1 MRESGERM
9 KAVAVVVMV
18 MMAMAAMAFQPI
30 PKASARALGVTRGKS
45 FSKGVVFINGKYLP
59 PPYVVERWGTGIRI
73 NSTPVT
79 GQIVDWNEFLKTQS
93 GVKTVTTEPESSAA
107 PELAAPEVEAEPT
120 NDVQQVESAV
130 ESAEA
135 DVNSLDDLFED
146 DSDENDV
153 KKKPKARPVSKPK
166 VIRKPA
172 PPPKPRA
179 TVSYVLEGD
188 FVPNEETRA
197 LVKRINQTRTDVDRT
212 LRSGGFICFG
222 DKYPNLSG
230 DSRLLKKLLA
240 KLPEL
245 QQQATEEAA
254 FVSAAYA
261 ANIVYLNDTLLREL
275 YKNRID
281 YLQLKR
287 LRAKLNENLDALLMG
302 D

>member
-1 MRESGERM
+1 M
-9 KAVAVVVMV
+9 KGIVFVVVA
-18 MMAMAAMAFQPI
+18 MMATALMAFQPI

-45 FSKGVVFINGKYLP
+45 FSKGLVFINGKYLP

-79 GQIVDWNEFLKTQS
+79 GQIVDWNEFLKTQP
-93 GVKTVTTEPESSAA
+93 GVKTVTTEPES
-107 PELAAPEVEAEPT
+107 V
-120 NDVQQVESAV
+120 AV
-130 ESAEA
+130 SESAEPEAEAEATSETQPVEAAAA

-153 KKKPKARPVSKPK
+153 KKKPAVARSTPKPK
-166 VIRKPA
+166 VVHKPA
-172 PPPKPRA
+172 PKPRA

-188 FVPNEETRA
+188 FVPNEETKA
-197 LVKRINQTRTDVDRT
+197 LVKRINQTRTNVDRT
-212 LRSGGFICFG
+212 LRSGGFLCFG

-230 DSRLLKKLLA
+230 DSRLLKKLLS

-245 QQQATEEAA
+245 QQQATDEAA
-254 FVSAAYA
+254 FVSSAYA
-261 ANIVYLNDTLLREL
+261 ANIVYLNETLLREL

-287 LRAKLNENLDALLMG
+287 LRAKLNDSLDALLSG

>member
-1 MRESGERM
+1 M
-9 KAVAVVVMV
+9 KGIVFVVVA
-18 MMAMAAMAFQPI
+18 MMATALMAFQPI
-30 PKASARALGVTRGKS
+30 PKASARALGVTRGKL
-45 FSKGVVFINGKYLP
+45 FSKGLVFINGKYLP

-79 GQIVDWNEFLKTQS
+79 GQIVDWNEFLKTQP
-93 GVKTVTTEPESSAA
+93 GVKTVTTEPES
-107 PELAAPEVEAEPT
+107 V
-120 NDVQQVESAV
+120 AV
-130 ESAEA
+130 SESAEPEAEAEATSETQPVEAAA

-153 KKKPKARPVSKPK
+153 KKKPAAARSTPKPK
-166 VIRKPA
+166 VVHKPA
-172 PPPKPRA
+172 PKPRA

-188 FVPNEETRA
+188 FVPNEETKA
-197 LVKRINQTRTDVDRT
+197 LVKRINQMRTDVDRT
-212 LRSGGFICFG
+212 LRSGGFLCFG

-230 DSRLLKKLLA
+230 DSRLLKKLLS

-245 QQQATEEAA
+245 QQQATDEAA
-254 FVSAAYA
+254 FVSSAYA
-261 ANIVYLNDTLLREL
+261 ANIVYLNETLLREL

-287 LRAKLNENLDALLMG
+287 LRAKLNDNLDALLSG

>member
-1 MRESGERM
+1 M
-9 KAVAVVVMV
+9 KGIVFVVVA
-18 MMAMAAMAFQPI
+18 MMATAVMAFQPI
-30 PKASARALGVTRGKS
+30 PKASARALGVTRGKL
-45 FSKGVVFINGKYLP
+45 FSKGLVFINGKYLP

-79 GQIVDWNEFLKTQS
+79 GQIVDWNEFLKTQP
-93 GVKTVTTEPESSAA
+93 GVKTVTTEPESAA
-107 PELAAPEVEAEPT
+107 V
-120 NDVQQVESAV
+120 S
-130 ESAEA
+130 ESAESEAEAEATSETQPVEAAAA

-153 KKKPKARPVSKPK
+153 KKKPAVARSTPKPK
-166 VIRKPA
+166 VVHKPA
-172 PPPKPRA
+172 PKPRA

-188 FVPNEETRA
+188 FVPNEETKA

-212 LRSGGFICFG
+212 LRSGGFLCFG

-230 DSRLLKKLLA
+230 DSRLLKKLLS

-245 QQQATEEAA
+245 QQQATDEAD
-254 FVSAAYA
+254 FVSSAYA
-261 ANIVYLNDTLLREL
+261 ANIVYLNETLLREL

-287 LRAKLNENLDALLMG
+287 LRAKLNDNLEALLSG

>member
-1 MRESGERM
+1 M
-9 KAVAVVVMV
+9 KGIVFVVVA
-18 MMAMAAMAFQPI
+18 MMATAVMAFQPI
-30 PKASARALGVTRGKS
+30 PKASARALGVTRGKL
-45 FSKGVVFINGKYLP
+45 FSKGLVFINGKYLP

-79 GQIVDWNEFLKTQS
+79 GQIVDWNEFLKTQP
-93 GVKTVTTEPESSAA
+93 GVKTVTTEPES
-107 PELAAPEVEAEPT
+107 V
-120 NDVQQVESAV
+120 AV
-130 ESAEA
+130 SESAEPEAEAEATSETQPVEAAAA

-153 KKKPKARPVSKPK
+153 KKKPAVARSTPKPK
-166 VIRKPA
+166 VVHKPA
-172 PPPKPRA
+172 PKPRA

-188 FVPNEETRA
+188 FVPNEETKA
-197 LVKRINQTRTDVDRT
+197 LVKRINQMRTDVDRT
-212 LRSGGFICFG
+212 LRSGGFLCYG

-230 DSRLLKKLLA
+230 DSRLLKKLLS

-245 QQQATEEAA
+245 QQQATDEAD
-254 FVSAAYA
+254 FVSSAYA
-261 ANIVYLNDTLLREL
+261 ANIVYLNETLLREL

-287 LRAKLNENLDALLMG
+287 LRAKLNDNLEALLSG

>member
-1 MRESGERM
+1 M
-9 KAVAVVVMV
+9 KGIVFVVVA
-18 MMAMAAMAFQPI
+18 MMATAVMAFQPI
-30 PKASARALGVTRGKS
+30 PKASARALGVTRGKL
-45 FSKGVVFINGKYLP
+45 FSKGLVFINGKYLP

-79 GQIVDWNEFLKTQS
+79 GQIVDWNEFLKTQP
-93 GVKTVTTEPESSAA
+93 GVKTVTTEPES
-107 PELAAPEVEAEPT
+107 V
-120 NDVQQVESAV
+120 AV
-130 ESAEA
+130 SESAEPEAEAEATSETQPVEAAAA
-135 DVNSLDDLFED
+135 DVNSLDALFED

-153 KKKPKARPVSKPK
+153 KKKPAVARSTPKPK
-166 VIRKPA
+166 VVHKPA
-172 PPPKPRA
+172 PKPRA

-188 FVPNEETRA
+188 FVPNEETKA

-212 LRSGGFICFG
+212 LRSGGFLCFG

-230 DSRLLKKLLA
+230 DSRLLKKLLS

-245 QQQATEEAA
+245 QQQATDEAD
-254 FVSAAYA
+254 FVSSAYA
-261 ANIVYLNDTLLREL
+261 ANIVYLNETLLREL

-287 LRAKLNENLDALLMG
+287 LRAKLNDNLEALLSG

>member
-1 MRESGERM
+1 M
-9 KAVAVVVMV
+9 KGVVFVVVA
-18 MMAMAAMAFQPI
+18 MMATAVMAFQPI
-30 PKASARALGVTRGKS
+30 PKASARALGVTRGKL
-45 FSKGVVFINGKYLP
+45 FSKGLVFINGKYLP

-79 GQIVDWNEFLKTQS
+79 GQIVDWNEFLKTQP
-93 GVKTVTTEPESSAA
+93 GVKTVTTEPESAA
-107 PELAAPEVEAEPT
+107 V
-120 NDVQQVESAV
+120 S
-130 ESAEA
+130 ESAESEAEAEATSETQPVEAAAA

-153 KKKPKARPVSKPK
+153 KKKPAAARSTPKPK
-166 VIRKPA
+166 VVHKPA
-172 PPPKPRA
+172 PKPRA

-188 FVPNEETRA
+188 FVPNEETKA

-212 LRSGGFICFG
+212 LRSGGFLCFG

-230 DSRLLKKLLA
+230 DSRLLKKLLS

-245 QQQATEEAA
+245 QQQATDEAD
-254 FVSAAYA
+254 FVSSAYA
-261 ANIVYLNDTLLREL
+261 ANIVYLNETLLREL

-287 LRAKLNENLDALLMG
+287 LRAKLNDNLDALLSG

>member
-1 MRESGERM
+1 M
-9 KAVAVVVMV
+9 KGIVFVVVA
-18 MMAMAAMAFQPI
+18 MMATAVMAFQPI

-45 FSKGVVFINGKYLP
+45 FSKGLVFINGKYLP

-79 GQIVDWNEFLKTQS
+79 GQIVDWNEFLKTQP
-93 GVKTVTTEPESSAA
+93 GVKTVTSEPES
-107 PELAAPEVEAEPT
+107 V
-120 NDVQQVESAV
+120 AV
-130 ESAEA
+130 SESAEPEAEAEATSETQPVEAAAA

-153 KKKPKARPVSKPK
+153 KKKPAAARSTPKPK
-166 VIRKPA
+166 VVHKPA
-172 PPPKPRA
+172 PKPRA

-188 FVPNEETRA
+188 FVPNEETKA
-197 LVKRINQTRTDVDRT
+197 LVKRINQTRTNVDRT
-212 LRSGGFICFG
+212 LRSGGFLCFG

-230 DSRLLKKLLA
+230 DSRLLKKLLS

-245 QQQATEEAA
+245 QQQATDEAA
-254 FVSAAYA
+254 FVSSAYA
-261 ANIVYLNDTLLREL
+261 ANIVYLNETLLREL

-287 LRAKLNENLDALLMG
+287 LRAKLNDSLDALLSG

>member
-1 MRESGERM
+1 M
-9 KAVAVVVMV
+9 KGIVFVVVA
-18 MMAMAAMAFQPI
+18 MMATALMAFQPI
-30 PKASARALGVTRGKS
+30 PKASARALGVTRGKL
-45 FSKGVVFINGKYLP
+45 FSKGLVFINGKYLP

-79 GQIVDWNEFLKTQS
+79 GQIVDWNEFLKTQP
-93 GVKTVTTEPESSAA
+93 GVKTVTTEPESVAVSESAE
-107 PELAAPEVEAEPT
+107 PEAEAEAT
-120 NDVQQVESAV
+120 SETQTVESA
-130 ESAEA
+130 AA

-153 KKKPKARPVSKPK
+153 KKKPAVARSTPKPK
-166 VIRKPA
+166 VVHKPA
-172 PPPKPRA
+172 PKPRA

-188 FVPNEETRA
+188 FVPNEETKA

-212 LRSGGFICFG
+212 LRSGGFLCFG

-230 DSRLLKKLLA
+230 DSRLLKKLLS

-245 QQQATEEAA
+245 QQQATDEAD
-254 FVSAAYA
+254 FVSSAYA
-261 ANIVYLNDTLLREL
+261 ANIVYLNETLLREL

-287 LRAKLNENLDALLMG
+287 LRAKLNDNLDALLSG

>member
-1 MRESGERM
+1 M
-9 KAVAVVVMV
+9 KGIVFVVVA
-18 MMAMAAMAFQPI
+18 MMATAVMAFQPI
-30 PKASARALGVTRGKS
+30 PKASARALGVTRGKL
-45 FSKGVVFINGKYLP
+45 FSKGLVFINGKYLP

-79 GQIVDWNEFLKTQS
+79 GQIVDWNEFLKTQP
-93 GVKTVTTEPESSAA
+93 GVKTVTTEPESAA
-107 PELAAPEVEAEPT
+107 V
-120 NDVQQVESAV
+120 S
-130 ESAEA
+130 ESAEPEAEAEATSETQPVEAAAA

-153 KKKPKARPVSKPK
+153 KKKPAVARSTPKPK
-166 VIRKPA
+166 VVHKPA
-172 PPPKPRA
+172 PKPRA

-188 FVPNEETRA
+188 FVPNEETKA
-197 LVKRINQTRTDVDRT
+197 LVKRINQMRTDVDRT
-212 LRSGGFICFG
+212 LRSGGFLCFG

-230 DSRLLKKLLA
+230 DSRLLKKLLS

-245 QQQATEEAA
+245 QQQATDEAD
-254 FVSAAYA
+254 FVSSAYA
-261 ANIVYLNDTLLREL
+261 ANIVYLNETLLREL

-287 LRAKLNENLDALLMG
+287 LRAKLNDNLDALLSG

>member
-1 MRESGERM
+1 M
-9 KAVAVVVMV
+9 KGVVFVVVA
-18 MMAMAAMAFQPI
+18 MMATAVMAFQPI

-45 FSKGVVFINGKYLP
+45 FSKGLVFINGKYLP

-79 GQIVDWNEFLKTQS
+79 GQIVDWNEFLKTQP
-93 GVKTVTTEPESSAA
+93 GVKTVTTEPES
-107 PELAAPEVEAEPT
+107 V
-120 NDVQQVESAV
+120 AV
-130 ESAEA
+130 SESAEPEAEAEATSETQPVEAAAA

-153 KKKPKARPVSKPK
+153 KKKPAVARSTPKPK
-166 VIRKPA
+166 VVHKPA
-172 PPPKPRA
+172 PKPRA

-188 FVPNEETRA
+188 FVPNEETKA

-212 LRSGGFICFG
+212 LRSGGFLCFG

-230 DSRLLKKLLA
+230 DSRLLKKLLS

-245 QQQATEEAA
+245 QQQATDEAD
-254 FVSAAYA
+254 FVSSAYA
-261 ANIVYLNDTLLREL
+261 ANIVYLNETLLREL

-281 YLQLKR
+281 YLQLK
-287 LRAKLNENLDALLMG
+287 
-302 D
+302 

>member
-1 MRESGERM
+1 M
-9 KAVAVVVMV
+9 KGIVFVVVA
-18 MMAMAAMAFQPI
+18 MMATAVMAFQPI
-30 PKASARALGVTRGKS
+30 PKASARALGVTRGKL
-45 FSKGVVFINGKYLP
+45 FSKGLVFINGKYLP

-79 GQIVDWNEFLKTQS
+79 GQIVDWNEFLKTQP
-93 GVKTVTTEPESSAA
+93 GVKTVTTEPESVAVSESAE
-107 PELAAPEVEAEPT
+107 PEAEAEAT
-120 NDVQQVESAV
+120 SETQTVESA
-130 ESAEA
+130 AA

-153 KKKPKARPVSKPK
+153 KKKPAVARSTPKPK
-166 VIRKPA
+166 VVHKPA
-172 PPPKPRA
+172 PKPRA

-188 FVPNEETRA
+188 FVPNEETKA

-212 LRSGGFICFG
+212 LRSGGFLCFG

-230 DSRLLKKLLA
+230 DSRLLKKLLS

-245 QQQATEEAA
+245 QQQATDEAD
-254 FVSAAYA
+254 FVSSAYA
-261 ANIVYLNDTLLREL
+261 ANIVYLNETLLREL

-287 LRAKLNENLDALLMG
+287 LRAKLNDSLDALLSG

>member
-1 MRESGERM
+1 M
-9 KAVAVVVMV
+9 KGVVFVVVA
-18 MMAMAAMAFQPI
+18 MMATAVMAFQPI
-30 PKASARALGVTRGKS
+30 PKASARALGVTRGKL
-45 FSKGVVFINGKYLP
+45 FSKGLVFINGKYLP

-79 GQIVDWNEFLKTQS
+79 GQIVDWNEFLKTQP
-93 GVKTVTTEPESSAA
+93 GVKTVTTEPES
-107 PELAAPEVEAEPT
+107 V
-120 NDVQQVESAV
+120 AV
-130 ESAEA
+130 SESAEPEAEAEATSETQPVEAAAA

-153 KKKPKARPVSKPK
+153 KKKSAAARSTPKPK
-166 VIRKPA
+166 VVHKPA
-172 PPPKPRA
+172 PKPRA

-188 FVPNEETRA
+188 FVPNEETKA

-212 LRSGGFICFG
+212 LRSGGFLCFG

-230 DSRLLKKLLA
+230 DSRLLKKLLS

-245 QQQATEEAA
+245 QQQATDEAD
-254 FVSAAYA
+254 FVSSAYA
-261 ANIVYLNDTLLREL
+261 ANIVYLNETLLREL

-287 LRAKLNENLDALLMG
+287 LRAKLNDNLDALLSG

>member
-1 MRESGERM
+1 M
-9 KAVAVVVMV
+9 KGIVFVVVA
-18 MMAMAAMAFQPI
+18 MMATALMAFQPI
-30 PKASARALGVTRGKS
+30 PKASARALGVTRGKL
-45 FSKGVVFINGKYLP
+45 FSKGLVFINGKYLP

-79 GQIVDWNEFLKTQS
+79 GQIVDWNEFLKTQP
-93 GVKTVTTEPESSAA
+93 GVKTVTTEPESAA
-107 PELAAPEVEAEPT
+107 V
-120 NDVQQVESAV
+120 S
-130 ESAEA
+130 ESAESEAEAEATSETQPVEAAAA

-153 KKKPKARPVSKPK
+153 KKKPAAARSTPKPK
-166 VIRKPA
+166 VVHKPA
-172 PPPKPRA
+172 PKPRA

-188 FVPNEETRA
+188 FVPNEETKA

-212 LRSGGFICFG
+212 LRSGGFLCFG

-230 DSRLLKKLLA
+230 DSRLLKKLLS

-245 QQQATEEAA
+245 QQQATDEAD
-254 FVSAAYA
+254 FVSSAYA
-261 ANIVYLNDTLLREL
+261 ANIVYLNETLLREL

-287 LRAKLNENLDALLMG
+287 LRAKLNDNLDALLSG

>member
-1 MRESGERM
+1 M
-9 KAVAVVVMV
+9 KGIVFVVVA
-18 MMAMAAMAFQPI
+18 MMATALMAFQPI
-30 PKASARALGVTRGKS
+30 PKASARALGVTRGKL
-45 FSKGVVFINGKYLP
+45 FSKGLVFINGKYLP

-79 GQIVDWNEFLKTQS
+79 GQIVDWNEFLKTQP
-93 GVKTVTTEPESSAA
+93 GVKTVTTEPESAA
-107 PELAAPEVEAEPT
+107 V
-120 NDVQQVESAV
+120 S
-130 ESAEA
+130 ESAESEAEAEATSETQPVEAAAA

-153 KKKPKARPVSKPK
+153 KKKPAVARSTPKPK
-166 VIRKPA
+166 VVHKPA
-172 PPPKPRA
+172 PKPRA

-188 FVPNEETRA
+188 FVPNEETKA

-212 LRSGGFICFG
+212 LRSGGFLCFG

-230 DSRLLKKLLA
+230 DSRLLKKLLS

-245 QQQATEEAA
+245 QQQATDEAD
-254 FVSAAYA
+254 FVSSAYA
-261 ANIVYLNDTLLREL
+261 ANIVYLNETLLREL

-287 LRAKLNENLDALLMG
+287 LRAKLNDNLDALLSG

>member
-1 MRESGERM
+1 M
-9 KAVAVVVMV
+9 KGIVFVVVA
-18 MMAMAAMAFQPI
+18 MMATAVMAFQPI

-45 FSKGVVFINGKYLP
+45 FSKGLVFINGKYLP

-79 GQIVDWNEFLKTQS
+79 GQIVDWNEFLKTQP
-93 GVKTVTTEPESSAA
+93 GVKTVTSEPES
-107 PELAAPEVEAEPT
+107 V
-120 NDVQQVESAV
+120 AV
-130 ESAEA
+130 SESAEPEAEAEATSETQPVEAAAA

-153 KKKPKARPVSKPK
+153 KKKPAAARSTPKPK
-166 VIRKPA
+166 VVHKPA
-172 PPPKPRA
+172 PKPRA

-188 FVPNEETRA
+188 FVPNEETKA

-212 LRSGGFICFG
+212 LRSGGFLCFG

-230 DSRLLKKLLA
+230 DSRLLKKLLS

-245 QQQATEEAA
+245 QQQATDEAD
-254 FVSAAYA
+254 FVSSAYA
-261 ANIVYLNDTLLREL
+261 ANIVYLNETLLREL

-287 LRAKLNENLDALLMG
+287 LRAKLNDSLDALLSG

>member
-1 MRESGERM
+1 M
-9 KAVAVVVMV
+9 KGVVFVVVA
-18 MMAMAAMAFQPI
+18 MMATAVMAFQPI
-30 PKASARALGVTRGKS
+30 PKASARALGVTRGKL
-45 FSKGVVFINGKYLP
+45 FSKGLVFINGKYLP

-79 GQIVDWNEFLKTQS
+79 GQIVDWNEFLKTQP
-93 GVKTVTTEPESSAA
+93 GVKTVTTEPES
-107 PELAAPEVEAEPT
+107 V
-120 NDVQQVESAV
+120 AV
-130 ESAEA
+130 SESAEPEAEAEATSETQPVEAAAA

-153 KKKPKARPVSKPK
+153 KKKPAVARSTPKPK
-166 VIRKPA
+166 VVHKPA
-172 PPPKPRA
+172 PKPRA

-188 FVPNEETRA
+188 FVPNEETKA
-197 LVKRINQTRTDVDRT
+197 LVKRINQMRTDVDRT
-212 LRSGGFICFG
+212 LRSGGFLCFG

-230 DSRLLKKLLA
+230 DSRLLKKLLS

-245 QQQATEEAA
+245 QQQATDEAD
-254 FVSAAYA
+254 FVSSAYA
-261 ANIVYLNDTLLREL
+261 ANIVYLNETLLREL

-287 LRAKLNENLDALLMG
+287 LRAKLNDNLDALLSG

>member
-1 MRESGERM
+1 M
-9 KAVAVVVMV
+9 KGVVFVVVA
-18 MMAMAAMAFQPI
+18 MMATALMAFQPI
-30 PKASARALGVTRGKS
+30 PKASARALGVTRGKL
-45 FSKGVVFINGKYLP
+45 FSKGLVFINGKYLP

-79 GQIVDWNEFLKTQS
+79 GQIVDWNEFLKTQP
-93 GVKTVTTEPESSAA
+93 GVKTVTTEPES
-107 PELAAPEVEAEPT
+107 V
-120 NDVQQVESAV
+120 AV
-130 ESAEA
+130 SESAEPEAEAEATSETQPVEAAA

-153 KKKPKARPVSKPK
+153 KKKPAAARSTPKPK
-166 VIRKPA
+166 VVHKPA
-172 PPPKPRA
+172 PKPRA

-188 FVPNEETRA
+188 FVPNEETKA
-197 LVKRINQTRTDVDRT
+197 LVKRINQMRTDVDRT
-212 LRSGGFICFG
+212 LRSGGFLCFG

-230 DSRLLKKLLA
+230 DSRLLKKLLS

-245 QQQATEEAA
+245 QQQATDEAA
-254 FVSAAYA
+254 FVSSAYA
-261 ANIVYLNDTLLREL
+261 ANIVYLNETLLREL

-287 LRAKLNENLDALLMG
+287 LRAKLNDNLDALLSG

>member
-1 MRESGERM
+1 M
-9 KAVAVVVMV
+9 KGVVFVVVA
-18 MMAMAAMAFQPI
+18 MMATAVMAFQPI
-30 PKASARALGVTRGKS
+30 PKASARALGVTRGKL
-45 FSKGVVFINGKYLP
+45 FSKGLVFINGKYLP

-79 GQIVDWNEFLKTQS
+79 GQIVDWNEVLKTQP
-93 GVKTVTTEPESSAA
+93 GVKTVTTEPES
-107 PELAAPEVEAEPT
+107 V
-120 NDVQQVESAV
+120 AV
-130 ESAEA
+130 SESAEPEAEAEATSETQPVEAAAA

-153 KKKPKARPVSKPK
+153 KKKPAVARSTPKPK
-166 VIRKPA
+166 VVHKPA
-172 PPPKPRA
+172 PKPRA

-188 FVPNEETRA
+188 FVPNEETKA

-212 LRSGGFICFG
+212 LRSGGFLCFG

-230 DSRLLKKLLA
+230 DSRLLKKLLS

-245 QQQATEEAA
+245 QQQATDEAD
-254 FVSAAYA
+254 FVSSAYA
-261 ANIVYLNDTLLREL
+261 ANIVYLNETLLREL

-287 LRAKLNENLDALLMG
+287 LRAKLNDNLEALLSG

>member
-1 MRESGERM
+1 M
-9 KAVAVVVMV
+9 KGIVFVVVA
-18 MMAMAAMAFQPI
+18 MMATAVMAFQPI
-30 PKASARALGVTRGKS
+30 PKASARALGVTRGKL
-45 FSKGVVFINGKYLP
+45 FSKGLVFINGKYLP

-79 GQIVDWNEFLKTQS
+79 GQIVDWNEFLKTQP
-93 GVKTVTTEPESSAA
+93 GVKTVTTEPES
-107 PELAAPEVEAEPT
+107 V
-120 NDVQQVESAV
+120 AV
-130 ESAEA
+130 SESAEPEAEAEATSETQPVEAAAA

-153 KKKPKARPVSKPK
+153 KKKPAAARSTPKPK
-166 VIRKPA
+166 VVHKPA
-172 PPPKPRA
+172 PKPRA

-188 FVPNEETRA
+188 FVPNEETKA

-212 LRSGGFICFG
+212 LRSGGFLCFG

-230 DSRLLKKLLA
+230 DSRLLKKLLS

-245 QQQATEEAA
+245 QQQATDEAD
-254 FVSAAYA
+254 FVSSAYA
-261 ANIVYLNDTLLREL
+261 ANIVYLNETLLRER

-281 YLQLKR
+281 YLQWKR
-287 LRAKLNENLDALLMG
+287 LRAKLNDNLEAWLSG

>member
-1 MRESGERM
+1 M
-9 KAVAVVVMV
+9 KGIVFVVVA
-18 MMAMAAMAFQPI
+18 MMATALMAFQPI
-30 PKASARALGVTRGKS
+30 PKASARALGVTRGKL
-45 FSKGVVFINGKYLP
+45 FSKGLVFINGKYLP

-79 GQIVDWNEFLKTQS
+79 GQIVDWNEFLKTQP
-93 GVKTVTTEPESSAA
+93 GVKTVTTEPESVAVSESAE
-107 PELAAPEVEAEPT
+107 PEAEAEAT
-120 NDVQQVESAV
+120 SETQTVESA
-130 ESAEA
+130 AA

-153 KKKPKARPVSKPK
+153 KKKPAAARSTPKPK
-166 VIRKPA
+166 VVHKPA
-172 PPPKPRA
+172 PKPRA

-188 FVPNEETRA
+188 FVPNEETKA

-212 LRSGGFICFG
+212 LRSGGFLCFG

-230 DSRLLKKLLA
+230 DSRLLKKLLS

-245 QQQATEEAA
+245 QQQATDEAD
-254 FVSAAYA
+254 FVSSAYA
-261 ANIVYLNDTLLREL
+261 ANIVYLNETLLREL

-287 LRAKLNENLDALLMG
+287 LRAKLNDNLDALLSG

>member
-1 MRESGERM
+1 M
-9 KAVAVVVMV
+9 KGIVFVVVA
-18 MMAMAAMAFQPI
+18 MMATAVMAFQPI
-30 PKASARALGVTRGKS
+30 PKASARALGVTRGKL
-45 FSKGVVFINGKYLP
+45 FSKGLVFINGKYLP

-79 GQIVDWNEFLKTQS
+79 GQIVDWNEFLKTQP
-93 GVKTVTTEPESSAA
+93 GVKTVTTEPESAA
-107 PELAAPEVEAEPT
+107 V
-120 NDVQQVESAV
+120 S
-130 ESAEA
+130 ESAESEAEAEATSETQPVEAAAA

-153 KKKPKARPVSKPK
+153 KKKPAAARSTPKPK
-166 VIRKPA
+166 VVHKPA
-172 PPPKPRA
+172 PKPRA

-188 FVPNEETRA
+188 FVPNEETKA

-212 LRSGGFICFG
+212 LRSGGFLCFG

-230 DSRLLKKLLA
+230 DSRLLKKLLS

-245 QQQATEEAA
+245 QQQATDEAD
-254 FVSAAYA
+254 FVSSAYA
-261 ANIVYLNDTLLREL
+261 ANIVYLNETLLREL

-287 LRAKLNENLDALLMG
+287 LRAKLNDNLEALLSG

>member
-1 MRESGERM
+1 M
-9 KAVAVVVMV
+9 KGVVFVVVA
-18 MMAMAAMAFQPI
+18 MMATAVMAFQPI
-30 PKASARALGVTRGKS
+30 PKASARALGVTRGKL
-45 FSKGVVFINGKYLP
+45 FSKGLVFINGKYLP

-79 GQIVDWNEFLKTQS
+79 GQIVDWNEFLKTQP
-93 GVKTVTTEPESSAA
+93 GVKTVTTEPES
-107 PELAAPEVEAEPT
+107 V
-120 NDVQQVESAV
+120 AV
-130 ESAEA
+130 SESAEPEAEAEATSETQPVEAAA

-153 KKKPKARPVSKPK
+153 KKKPAVARSTPKPK
-166 VIRKPA
+166 VVHKPA
-172 PPPKPRA
+172 PKPRA

-188 FVPNEETRA
+188 FVPNEETKA

-212 LRSGGFICFG
+212 LRSGGFLCFG

-230 DSRLLKKLLA
+230 DSRLLKKLLS

-245 QQQATEEAA
+245 QQQATDEAD
-254 FVSAAYA
+254 FVSSAYA
-261 ANIVYLNDTLLREL
+261 ANIVYLNETLLREL

-287 LRAKLNENLDALLMG
+287 LRAKLNDNLEALLSG

>member
-1 MRESGERM
+1 M
-9 KAVAVVVMV
+9 KGIVFVVVE
-18 MMAMAAMAFQPI
+18 MMATAVMAFQPI
-30 PKASARALGVTRGKS
+30 PKASARALGVTRGKL
-45 FSKGVVFINGKYLP
+45 FSKGLVFINGKYLP

-79 GQIVDWNEFLKTQS
+79 GQIVDWNEFLKTQP
-93 GVKTVTTEPESSAA
+93 GVKTVTSEPES
-107 PELAAPEVEAEPT
+107 V
-120 NDVQQVESAV
+120 AV
-130 ESAEA
+130 SESAEPEAEAEATSETQPVEAAAA

-153 KKKPKARPVSKPK
+153 KKKPAVARSTPKPK
-166 VIRKPA
+166 VVHKPA
-172 PPPKPRA
+172 PKPRA

-188 FVPNEETRA
+188 FVPNEETKA
-197 LVKRINQTRTDVDRT
+197 LMKRINQTRTDVDRT
-212 LRSGGFICFG
+212 LRSGGFLCFG

-230 DSRLLKKLLA
+230 DSRLLKKLLS

-245 QQQATEEAA
+245 QQQATDEAD
-254 FVSAAYA
+254 FVSSAYA
-261 ANIVYLNDTLLREL
+261 ANIVYLNETLLREL

-287 LRAKLNENLDALLMG
+287 LRAKLNDNLEALLSG

>member
-1 MRESGERM
+1 M
-9 KAVAVVVMV
+9 KGIVFVVVA
-18 MMAMAAMAFQPI
+18 MMATAVMAFQPI

-45 FSKGVVFINGKYLP
+45 FSKGLVFINGKYLP

-79 GQIVDWNEFLKTQS
+79 GQIVDWNEFLKTQP
-93 GVKTVTTEPESSAA
+93 GVKTVTSEPES
-107 PELAAPEVEAEPT
+107 V
-120 NDVQQVESAV
+120 AV
-130 ESAEA
+130 SESAEPEAEAEATSETQPVEAAAA

-153 KKKPKARPVSKPK
+153 KKKPAAARSTPKPK
-166 VIRKPA
+166 VVHKPA
-172 PPPKPRA
+172 PKPRA

-188 FVPNEETRA
+188 FVPNEETKA

-212 LRSGGFICFG
+212 LRSGGFLCFG

-230 DSRLLKKLLA
+230 DSRLLKKLLS

-245 QQQATEEAA
+245 QQQATDEAD
-254 FVSAAYA
+254 FVSSAYA
-261 ANIVYLNDTLLREL
+261 ANIVYLNETLLREL

-287 LRAKLNENLDALLMG
+287 LRAKLNDNLDALLSG

>member
-1 MRESGERM
+1 M
-9 KAVAVVVMV
+9 KGIVFVVVA
-18 MMAMAAMAFQPI
+18 MMATAVMAFQPI
-30 PKASARALGVTRGKS
+30 PKASARALGVTRGKL
-45 FSKGVVFINGKYLP
+45 FSKGLVFINGKYLP

-79 GQIVDWNEFLKTQS
+79 GQIVDWNEFLKTQP
-93 GVKTVTTEPESSAA
+93 GVKTVTTEPES
-107 PELAAPEVEAEPT
+107 V
-120 NDVQQVESAV
+120 AV
-130 ESAEA
+130 SESAEPEAEAEATSETQPVEAAAA

-153 KKKPKARPVSKPK
+153 KKKPAVARSTPKPK
-166 VIRKPA
+166 VVHKPA
-172 PPPKPRA
+172 PKPRA

-188 FVPNEETRA
+188 FVPNEETKA
-197 LVKRINQTRTDVDRT
+197 LVKRINQMRTDVDRT
-212 LRSGGFICFG
+212 LRSGGFLCFG

-230 DSRLLKKLLA
+230 DSRLLKKLLS

-245 QQQATEEAA
+245 QQQATDEAA
-254 FVSAAYA
+254 FVSSAYA
-261 ANIVYLNDTLLREL
+261 ANIVYLNETLLREL

-287 LRAKLNENLDALLMG
+287 LRAKLNDSLDALLSG

>member
-1 MRESGERM
+1 M
-9 KAVAVVVMV
+9 KGIVFVVVA
-18 MMAMAAMAFQPI
+18 MMATALMAFQPI

-45 FSKGVVFINGKYLP
+45 FSKGLVFINGKYLP

-79 GQIVDWNEFLKTQS
+79 GQIVDWNEFLKTQP
-93 GVKTVTTEPESSAA
+93 GVKTVTSEPES
-107 PELAAPEVEAEPT
+107 V
-120 NDVQQVESAV
+120 AV
-130 ESAEA
+130 SESAEPEAEAEATSETQPVEAAAA

-153 KKKPKARPVSKPK
+153 KKKPAAARSTPKPK
-166 VIRKPA
+166 VVHKPA
-172 PPPKPRA
+172 PKPRA

-188 FVPNEETRA
+188 FVPNEETKA
-197 LVKRINQTRTDVDRT
+197 LVKRINQTRTNVDRT
-212 LRSGGFICFG
+212 LRSGGFLCFG

-230 DSRLLKKLLA
+230 DSRLLKKLLS

-245 QQQATEEAA
+245 QQQATDEAA
-254 FVSAAYA
+254 FVSSAYA
-261 ANIVYLNDTLLREL
+261 ANIVYLNETLLREL

-287 LRAKLNENLDALLMG
+287 LRAKLNDSLDALLSG

>member
-1 MRESGERM
+1 M
-9 KAVAVVVMV
+9 KGIVFVVVA
-18 MMAMAAMAFQPI
+18 MMATAVMAFQPI
-30 PKASARALGVTRGKS
+30 PKASARALGVTRGKL
-45 FSKGVVFINGKYLP
+45 FSKGLVFINVKYLP

-79 GQIVDWNEFLKTQS
+79 GQIVDWNEFLKTQP
-93 GVKTVTTEPESSAA
+93 GVKTVTSEPES
-107 PELAAPEVEAEPT
+107 V
-120 NDVQQVESAV
+120 AV
-130 ESAEA
+130 SESAEPEAEAEATSETQPVEAAAA

-153 KKKPKARPVSKPK
+153 KKKPAVARSTPKPK
-166 VIRKPA
+166 VVHKPA
-172 PPPKPRA
+172 PKPRA

-188 FVPNEETRA
+188 FVPNEETKA

-212 LRSGGFICFG
+212 LRSGGFLCFG

-230 DSRLLKKLLA
+230 DSRLLKKLLS

-245 QQQATEEAA
+245 QQQATDEAD
-254 FVSAAYA
+254 FVSSAYA
-261 ANIVYLNDTLLREL
+261 ANIVYLNETLLREL

-287 LRAKLNENLDALLMG
+287 LRAKLNDNLEALLSG

>member
-1 MRESGERM
+1 M
-9 KAVAVVVMV
+9 KGVVFVVVA
-18 MMAMAAMAFQPI
+18 MMATAVMAFQPI
-30 PKASARALGVTRGKS
+30 PKASARALGVTRGKL
-45 FSKGVVFINGKYLP
+45 FSKGLVFINGKYLP

-79 GQIVDWNEFLKTQS
+79 GQIVDWNEFLKTQP
-93 GVKTVTTEPESSAA
+93 GVKTVTTEPES
-107 PELAAPEVEAEPT
+107 V
-120 NDVQQVESAV
+120 AV
-130 ESAEA
+130 SESAEPEAEAEATSETHPVEAAAA

-153 KKKPKARPVSKPK
+153 KKKPAAARSTPKPK
-166 VIRKPA
+166 VVHKPA
-172 PPPKPRA
+172 PKPRA

-188 FVPNEETRA
+188 FVPNEETKA

-212 LRSGGFICFG
+212 LRSGGFLCFG

-230 DSRLLKKLLA
+230 DSRLLKKLLS

-245 QQQATEEAA
+245 QQQATDEAD
-254 FVSAAYA
+254 FVSSAYA
-261 ANIVYLNDTLLREL
+261 ANIVYLNETLLREL

-287 LRAKLNENLDALLMG
+287 LRAKLNDSLDALLSG

>member
-1 MRESGERM
+1 M
-9 KAVAVVVMV
+9 KGVVFVVVA
-18 MMAMAAMAFQPI
+18 MMATAVMAFQPI
-30 PKASARALGVTRGKS
+30 PKASARALGVTRGKL
-45 FSKGVVFINGKYLP
+45 FSKGLVFINGKYLP

-79 GQIVDWNEFLKTQS
+79 GQIVDWNEFLKTQP
-93 GVKTVTTEPESSAA
+93 GVKTVTTEPES
-107 PELAAPEVEAEPT
+107 V
-120 NDVQQVESAV
+120 AV
-130 ESAEA
+130 SESAEPEAEAEATSETQPVEAAAA

-153 KKKPKARPVSKPK
+153 KKKSAAARSTPKPK
-166 VIRKPA
+166 VVHKPA
-172 PPPKPRA
+172 PKPRA

-188 FVPNEETRA
+188 FVPNEETKA
-197 LVKRINQTRTDVDRT
+197 LVKRINQMRTDVDRT
-212 LRSGGFICFG
+212 LRSGGFLCFG

-230 DSRLLKKLLA
+230 DSRLLKKLLS

-245 QQQATEEAA
+245 QQQATDEAA
-254 FVSAAYA
+254 FVSSAYA
-261 ANIVYLNDTLLREL
+261 ANIVYLNETLLREL

-287 LRAKLNENLDALLMG
+287 LRAKLNDNLDALLSG

>member
-1 MRESGERM
+1 M
-9 KAVAVVVMV
+9 KGIVFVVVA
-18 MMAMAAMAFQPI
+18 MMATAVMAFQPI

-45 FSKGVVFINGKYLP
+45 FSKGLVFINGKYLP

-79 GQIVDWNEFLKTQS
+79 GQIVDWNEFLKTQP
-93 GVKTVTTEPESSAA
+93 GVKTVTTEPES
-107 PELAAPEVEAEPT
+107 V
-120 NDVQQVESAV
+120 AV
-130 ESAEA
+130 SESAEPEAEAEATSETQPVEAAAA

-153 KKKPKARPVSKPK
+153 KKKPAVARSTPKPK
-166 VIRKPA
+166 VVHKPA
-172 PPPKPRA
+172 PKPRA

-188 FVPNEETRA
+188 FVPNEETKA

-212 LRSGGFICFG
+212 LRSGGFLCFG

-230 DSRLLKKLLA
+230 DSRLLKKLLS

-245 QQQATEEAA
+245 QQQATDEAA
-254 FVSAAYA
+254 FVSSAYA
-261 ANIVYLNDTLLREL
+261 ANIVYLNETLLREL

-287 LRAKLNENLDALLMG
+287 LRAKLNDSLDALLSG

>member
-1 MRESGERM
+1 MGVVFGVVARM
-9 KAVAVVVMV
+9 ATAV
-18 MMAMAAMAFQPI
+18 MAFQPI

-45 FSKGVVFINGKYLP
+45 FSKGLVFINGKYLP

-79 GQIVDWNEFLKTQS
+79 GQIVDWNEFLKTQP
-93 GVKTVTTEPESSAA
+93 GVKTVTSEPES
-107 PELAAPEVEAEPT
+107 V
-120 NDVQQVESAV
+120 AV
-130 ESAEA
+130 SESAEPEAEAEATSETQPVEAAA

-153 KKKPKARPVSKPK
+153 KKKPAAARSTPKPK
-166 VIRKPA
+166 VVHKPA
-172 PPPKPRA
+172 PKPRA

-188 FVPNEETRA
+188 FVPNEETKA

-212 LRSGGFICFG
+212 LRSGGFLCFG

-230 DSRLLKKLLA
+230 DSRLLKKLLS

-245 QQQATEEAA
+245 QQQATDEAA
-254 FVSAAYA
+254 FVSSAYA
-261 ANIVYLNDTLLREL
+261 ANIVYLNETLLREL

-287 LRAKLNENLDALLMG
+287 LRAKLNDNLDALLSG

>member
-1 MRESGERM
+1 M
-9 KAVAVVVMV
+9 KGVVFVVVA
-18 MMAMAAMAFQPI
+18 MMATALMAFQPI
-30 PKASARALGVTRGKS
+30 PKASARALGVTRGKL
-45 FSKGVVFINGKYLP
+45 FSKGLVFINGKYLP

-79 GQIVDWNEFLKTQS
+79 GQIVDWNEFLKTQP
-93 GVKTVTTEPESSAA
+93 GVKTVTTEPES
-107 PELAAPEVEAEPT
+107 V
-120 NDVQQVESAV
+120 AV
-130 ESAEA
+130 SESAEPEAEAEATSETQPVEAAAA
-135 DVNSLDDLFED
+135 DVNSLDALFED

-153 KKKPKARPVSKPK
+153 KKKPAVARSTPKPK
-166 VIRKPA
+166 VVHKPA
-172 PPPKPRA
+172 PKPRA

-188 FVPNEETRA
+188 FVPNEETKA

-212 LRSGGFICFG
+212 LRSGGFLCFG

-230 DSRLLKKLLA
+230 DSRLLKKLLS

-245 QQQATEEAA
+245 QQQATDEAD
-254 FVSAAYA
+254 FVSSAYA
-261 ANIVYLNDTLLREL
+261 ANIVYLNETLLREL

-287 LRAKLNENLDALLMG
+287 LRAKLNDNLDALLSG

>member
-1 MRESGERM
+1 M
-9 KAVAVVVMV
+9 KGIVFVVVE
-18 MMAMAAMAFQPI
+18 MMATAVMAFQPI
-30 PKASARALGVTRGKS
+30 PKASARALGVTRGKL
-45 FSKGVVFINGKYLP
+45 FSKGLVFINGKYLP

-79 GQIVDWNEFLKTQS
+79 GQIVDWNEFLKTQP
-93 GVKTVTTEPESSAA
+93 GVKTVTSEPES
-107 PELAAPEVEAEPT
+107 V
-120 NDVQQVESAV
+120 AV
-130 ESAEA
+130 SESAEPEAEAEATSETQPVEAAAA

-153 KKKPKARPVSKPK
+153 KKKPAVARSTPKPK
-166 VIRKPA
+166 VVHKPA
-172 PPPKPRA
+172 PKPRA

-188 FVPNEETRA
+188 FVPNEETKA

-212 LRSGGFICFG
+212 LRSGGFLCFG

-230 DSRLLKKLLA
+230 DSRLLKKLLS

-245 QQQATEEAA
+245 QQQATDEAA
-254 FVSAAYA
+254 FVSSAYA
-261 ANIVYLNDTLLREL
+261 ANIVYLNETLLREL

-287 LRAKLNENLDALLMG
+287 LRAKLNDSLDALLSG

>member
-1 MRESGERM
+1 M
-9 KAVAVVVMV
+9 KGIVFVVVA
-18 MMAMAAMAFQPI
+18 MMATAVMAFQPI
-30 PKASARALGVTRGKS
+30 PKASARALGVTRGKL
-45 FSKGVVFINGKYLP
+45 FSKGLVFINGKYLP

-79 GQIVDWNEFLKTQS
+79 GQIVDWNEFLKTQP
-93 GVKTVTTEPESSAA
+93 GVKTVTTEPES
-107 PELAAPEVEAEPT
+107 V
-120 NDVQQVESAV
+120 AV
-130 ESAEA
+130 SESAEPEAEAEATSETQPVEAAAA

-153 KKKPKARPVSKPK
+153 KKKPAVARSTPKPK
-166 VIRKPA
+166 VVHKPA
-172 PPPKPRA
+172 PKPRA

-188 FVPNEETRA
+188 FVPNEETKA
-197 LVKRINQTRTDVDRT
+197 LVKRINQMRTDVDRT
-212 LRSGGFICFG
+212 LRSGGFLCFS

-230 DSRLLKKLLA
+230 DSRLLKKLLS

-245 QQQATEEAA
+245 QQQATDEAD
-254 FVSAAYA
+254 FVSSAYA
-261 ANIVYLNDTLLREL
+261 ANIVYLNETLLREL

-287 LRAKLNENLDALLMG
+287 LRAKLNDNLDALLSG